1 MKTILVVDDHRLIF
15 DGLRAVFGT
24 GFRFHHAENLSKARE
39 LMAAV
44 PVSVCVIDITLKG
57 ESGMELLR
65 EVPRSVHAYVLTMH
79 KSAELATL
87 AKSMGARGYFLK
99 DESLNLLVE
108 AIKAPLKREFWT
120 SEEIRRLLDQREEP
134 ESPLSVLTQ
143 RELQIFVLI
152 AEGRNYREIAERLSI
167 SPKTVNV
174 HRENLMAK
182 LKIQSA
188 VDIVKLSARLGL
200 TV

>member
-24 GFRFHHAENLSKARE
+24 GFRFRHAENLYKARE

-65 EVPRSVHAYVLTMH
+65 EVPRSVHSYVLTMH

-120 SEEIRRLLDQREEP
+120 SEETRLLLDQREEP

-174 HRENLMAK
+174 HRENLMTK
-182 LKIQSA
+182 LKVQST